1 MPAINTAV
9 NPIITAVDL
18 FCGAGGLTKGLE
30 KSGIK
35 VSVGVD
41 IDPACS
47 FPFEA
52 NNDAEFILKSVDE
65 ISGAELK
72 SKWGKGSIKLLAGCA
87 PCQPF
92 STYRFG
98 TDTTKDHKWRLLYE
112 FSRLIK
118 ESKPELITMENV
130 PNLIRHEVFL
140 DFVNNLK
147 KQGYCVSYSVV
158 RCMEYG
164 MPQSRNRL
172 VLLASKFGEIELL
185 KPTHGPGRNK
195 PYVTVMDAVGKLPI
209 LKAGGV
215 DVKDI
220 LHQSAALTPINL
232 KRIKASK
239 PGGTWRDWPEKLV
252 AECHKKDSG
261 KTFPSV
267 YARMAWDKPAPTMT
281 TQLYGYGNGRFG
293 HPEQDRAISL
303 REGAMFQSFPKGYKF
318 VKPGEKVKRTV
329 IGRLIGNAVPPK
341 LGEVIGK
348 SLLQHVNKYNG

>member
-1 MPAINTAV
+1 MPANNMAAQKG
-9 NPIITAVDL
+9 ITAIDL

-30 KSGIK
+30 NSGIS
-35 VSVGVD
+35 VSIGVD

-47 FPFEA
+47 YPFEA
-52 NNDAEFILKSVDE
+52 NNSAEFILKSVDE
-65 ISGAELK
+65 ISGPELD
-72 SKWGKGSIKLLAGCA
+72 SKWGSGIKLLAGCA

-98 TDTTKDHKWRLLYE
+98 TDTKKDDKWRLLYE

-130 PNLIRHEVFL
+130 PNLVRHEVFL

-147 KQGYCVSYSVV
+147 SQGYFVSYSVV
-158 RCMEYG
+158 KCIEYG
-164 MPQSRNRL
+164 MPQSRKRL
-172 VLLASKFGEIELL
+172 VLLASKFGEIELMS
-185 KPTHGPGRNK
+185 PTHGPGSKK
-195 PYVTVMDAVGKLPI
+195 PYVTVKDTVGKLPT
-209 LKAGGV
+209 LNAGEINS
-215 DVKDI
+215 KDK
-220 LHQSAALTPINL
+220 LHQAAELTPINL

-239 PGGTWRDWPEKLV
+239 PGGTWRDWPRNLI

-261 KTFPSV
+261 KSFPGV
-267 YARMAWDKPAPTMT
+267 YARMEWDKPAPTMT

-293 HPEQDRAISL
+293 HPVQDRAISL

-318 VKPGEKVKRTV
+318 VKPGEKVIRSEV
-329 IGRLIGNAVPPK
+329 GRLIGNAVPPK